1 MPQTKETKTI
11 KEPVDLLNRD
21 AFVDQ
26 LVNISE
32 RFSDGERNACFAL
45 NAGWGVGKS
54 FVLDLYEKKL
64 MQIQSSKTTMGKYL
78 IFRYNCWQYDYYE
91 EPLIAIAAAMLD
103 TVEEKV
109 HLFSNDARA
118 TVKEFLKIIGE
129 GLAQR
134 GSVYIQEKTGVD
146 IEKLR
151 DVAKDGLEQ
160 AEEAVQ
166 KAESFDTL
174 VNFKRTLKRLKE
186 KIEAL
191 AKDQTVVIIVD
202 ELDRCLPAYA
212 IKVLERLHHVFQ
224 GIPNVQM
231 ILSVDKAQL
240 ENTVAQIFGSQTN
253 VNQYL
258 AKFVGFTVNLT
269 EGSMNEQFEDRFRHY
284 IANFTENPDDRQGAI
299 NMIRI
304 LFEGLDIRNC
314 IAIVERCH
322 LIHQLCIVPNEPV
335 FMCIEVYLALLA
347 HWNIRPEALKAYLS
361 ERDPFGFAGL
371 KEHDPLWQYPKG
383 LQNLHLLHVT
393 RYGSPVSESNSSYA
407 NRLPN
412 VLFAAHQ
419 LIITGDWGR
428 QIPARYDSYALT
440 KATILFWHMLH
451 TIA

>member
-134 GSVYIQEKTGVD
+134 GSAYILEKTGVD

-151 DVAKDGLEQ
+151 DAAKDGLEQ

-284 IANFTENPDDRQGAI
+284 IANFTKNPDDRQDAI
-299 NMIRI
+299 DVIRV
-304 LFEGLDIRNC
+304 LLEGVDIRNC

-322 LIHQLCIVPNEPV
+322 LIHQLCTVPNEPA

-371 KEHDPLWQYPKG
+371 KEHDPQWQYPTG
-383 LQNLHLLHVT
+383 LRHLHHYFD
-393 RYGSPVSESNSSYA
+393 RSPSPYRPLEKRRNDSYA
-407 NRLPN
+407 NKIPS
-412 VLFAAHQ
+412 VLLDVHQYIVAGKWGGHISALLNAAE
-419 LIITGDWGR
+419 
-428 QIPARYDSYALT
+428 
-440 KATILFWHMLH
+440 LFWRMLES
-451 TIA
+451 IA